1 MIPKRFSTYRLFH
14 CASEKWYG
22 GQKRRRRSRRWRR
35 RKRRRGEG
43 GVDINWETNVKG
55 STSHCKLCTETEVTR
70 RQKSSTEG
78 GGRFCVCVCRCV
90 CRVEGHGEKPIQS
103 ALKGHLAF
111 WLLPVF
117 FLYEGFPF
125 ILCHASH
132 VLLRRSLSVFMS
144 VGVPYPEEGGLM
156 CLCVCACVFSS
167 LLSINNIGERERQGD
182 RSECLLWYKA
192 RCFSVCSPKLCEY
205 SALKYSLPLWL

>member
-1 MIPKRFSTYRLFH
+1 M
-14 CASEKWYG
+14 
-22 GQKRRRRSRRWRR
+22 
-35 RKRRRGEG
+35 
-43 GVDINWETNVKG
+43 
-55 STSHCKLCTETEVTR
+55 
-70 RQKSSTEG
+70 
-78 GGRFCVCVCRCV
+78 CVCRCV
-90 CRVEGHGEKPIQS
+90 CQVEGHGEKPIQS

-167 LLSINNIGERERQGD
+167 ILSINNIGGRERERD
-182 RSECLLWYKA
+182 REIEVDVRFGTRQDVSLFAAL
-192 RCFSVCSPKLCEY
+192 SCEY
-205 SALKYSLPLWL
+205 SALKYSLPL

>member
-1 MIPKRFSTYRLFH
+1 M
-14 CASEKWYG
+14 
-22 GQKRRRRSRRWRR
+22 
-35 RKRRRGEG
+35 
-43 GVDINWETNVKG
+43 VINWETNVKG
-55 STSHCKLCTETEVTR
+55 STSHCKLCTEREVTR
-70 RQKSSTEG
+70 RQKKQHRRGWE
-78 GGRFCVCVCRCV
+78 VLCVCRCV

-167 LLSINNIGERERQGD
+167 ILSINNIGERERQGD
-182 RSECLLWYKA
+182 RSGCLLWYKA
-192 RCFSVCSPKLCEY
+192 RCFSVAALSCEH
-205 SALKYSLPLWL
+205 SALKYSLPL